1 MAISSGKDPF
11 WTAKRG
17 IVQNGL
23 VLNLDAAVS
32 QSYPGTGTVWR
43 DLSGRNNHGT
53 LTNGPVY
60 NRNNGGAIDFD
71 GTNDYITGSFSAI
84 TSFPFTLAI
93 WTKFQYKAMGGSPS
107 LQIDLSIGANSSQY
121 FGIGNAQF
129 SNTSE
134 PILFARNTSFT
145 TTETAGLFSS
155 IYSEKWNYVCGVF
168 ISDTQKDLYIN
179 KNYFISQTTN
189 VPFVTPTSFT
199 LGAGPAPS
207 LYTRCQHAMA
217 QVYNRALSAS
227 EIAQNFNVTRNRF
240 GV

>member
-23 VLNLDAAVS
+23 VLNLDAAVT

-43 DLSGRNNHGT
+43 DLSGFNNHGT

-71 GTNDYITGSFSAI
+71 GTDDYVSTGINGMSE
-84 TSFPFTLAI
+84 L
-93 WTKFQYKAMGGSPS
+93 G
-107 LQIDLSIGANSSQY
+107 
-121 FGIGNAQF
+121 
-129 SNTSE
+129 NTSDFTFC
-134 PILFARNTSFT
+134 IFANIRQAKYLTFMQLQKVYYVATLGMGAFNDRRWYFSYGNSTIGPYRYLTLNKWYYLCVVRLGQDLLYYENGVSVGSTLSYSF
-145 TTETAGLFSS
+145 ASS
-155 IYSEKWNYVCGVF
+155 SV
-168 ISDTQKDLYIN
+168 SA
-179 KNYFISQTTN
+179 
-189 VPFVTPTSFT
+189 FT
-199 LGAGPAPS
+199 LGSGLS
-207 LYTRCQHAMA
+207 VLQNG
-217 QVYNRALSAS
+217 QISNVQIYNRALSAS